1 MGKYSKVSDTPRQT
15 GNVPRR
21 GRQTMKRRN
30 FLVGV
35 SGTAIGGSALLGSGA
50 FTRVESQR
58 RVKIQVANDRDAYL
72 GLDGCP
78 DSPNASYTNIDE
90 SGHLEIDMSPEN
102 PTEGGG
108 EGVNSDSHTYF
119 DDVFQIC
126 NQGKQKVGIWISE
139 FETLEPEGDYGFGP
153 ENDRAVDFY
162 LDGDDEDSLVGA
174 DNAFPLG
181 VGQCVCVGLK
191 TVTKGLV
198 EEDQL
203 IEDYEIVISADADN
217 IGDFENRVEADSIQ
231 ITGMCTRTTNDTE
244 KALWRVYNENPF
256 PVNVDYEVNG
266 LAGSFGVPANVTRGD
281 GDEPW
286 IPGYYILT
294 EHDEPPELVQ
304 LFVDGELVDQTGIDP
319 EKECEPF
326 EDDLIDY
333 IQATGE
339 PVLVED
345 EDDIPQLNA

>member
-1 MGKYSKVSDTPRQT
+1 
-15 GNVPRR
+15 
-21 GRQTMKRRN
+21 MKRRN

-35 SGTAIGGSALLGSGA
+35 GGTALGGSALLGSGA

-58 RVKIQVANDRDAYL
+58 RAKIQVAKDPDAYL

-78 DSPNASYTNIDE
+78 DSPNRSYTNINDD
-90 SGHLEIDMSPEN
+90 GHLEIEMSPDN
-102 PTEGGG
+102 PTDAGGY
-108 EGVNSDSHTYF
+108 GVNSDSHTYF

-126 NQGKQKVGIWISE
+126 NNGKQKVGIWIGN
-139 FETLEPEGDYGFGP
+139 FETLVPEGDYGFG
-153 ENDRAVDFY
+153 ENDDRAVDFY
-162 LDGDDEDSLVGA
+162 LNGDDGDSLVGA
-174 DNAFPLG
+174 ENAFPLG

-191 TVTKGLV
+191 TVTKGLKKK
-198 EEDQL
+198 DQL
-203 IEDYEIVISADADN
+203 IEDSEIVIHADADN
-217 IGDFENRVEADSIQ
+217 IGDFENRVGESSIQ
-231 ITGMCTRTTNDTE
+231 VTGMCTRTTNDTE
-244 KALWRVYNENPF
+244 KALWRVYNENAV

-266 LAGSFGVPANVTRGD
+266 VAGSLGVPADVTRGE

-286 IPGYYILT
+286 IPGYYFLT
-294 EHDEPPELVQ
+294 EHDDPPELAQ
-304 LFVDGELVDQTGIDP
+304 LYVDGELMDQNGIDP

-345 EDDIPQLNA
+345 EDDVPQLNE